1 MKSLQRPMKAKGMA
15 AILAVVALV
24 AVACGSSK
32 KAAAPTPTNSS
43 TTAAGAAAAGPKGGS
58 ITMILFDEGRGL
70 DPTTLGGFASSD
82 GSPAF
87 SMFDSLMRWDD
98 PTNSVVPQLAESLT
112 TSDSIVW
119 TMKLRAGVKFTD
131 GTPFDADA
139 VVFNTQRLQ
148 LPENK
153 AAFGAAAAGQI
164 ATVVASDPT
173 TVVFTLKAKSPLF
186 AVNFTNRLAFVGSPT
201 AIKAEGKDF
210 GSKPVGAGPFM
221 LKEWV
226 RGDHLTMVRNPNYW
240 NAPRPYLDSITYKP
254 VPDVQ
259 QRVNGLNAG
268 EAQVTYANDGL
279 TISTFV
285 DKKWQYKTLPLNGGT
300 GLMFN
305 TKRAPFN
312 DASLRVAVG
321 EAINEDDFN
330 NVVFSGQD
338 KIGRTMFAPNSP
350 FSSSATKPPEFNPA
364 DAKKLIDAYK
374 ASHGGGPIAFTFAT
388 FTVSTSQALAQFVQS
403 VLKPYGINV
412 SITVGD
418 TNSVV
423 AKVQGG
429 DFDMTHWGLNL
440 GAEPEPQLSLFF
452 TSGSAGNYSG
462 FSDPDMDAG
471 LKLASSTTDLATRKT
486 GYAEAQKAFNAKV
499 PYLQLAY
506 PTEGVIANPKVGG
519 IRLSSN
525 NILMTDELTIKP

>member
-1 MKSLQRPMKAKGMA
+1 
-15 AILAVVALV
+15 
-24 AVACGSSK
+24 
-32 KAAAPTPTNSS
+32 
-43 TTAAGAAAAGPKGGS
+43 
-58 ITMILFDEGRGL
+58 MILFDEGRGL

-98 PTNSVVPQLAESLT
+98 ATNSVVPQLAESLT
-112 TSDSIVW
+112 TTDSIVW
-119 TMKLRAGVKFTD
+119 TMKLRPNVKFTD
-131 GTPFDADA
+131 GTPLDADA

-148 LPENK
+148 QPQNK

-164 ATVVASDPT
+164 ATMVASDPT

-201 AIKAEGKDF
+201 AIKAEGQDF

-259 QRVNGLNAG
+259 QRVNSLNAG
-268 EAQVTYANDGL
+268 EAQLTYANDGL

-305 TKRAPFN
+305 NKRAPFN

-321 EAINEDDFN
+321 EAINEDDMN

-338 KIGRTMFAPNSP
+338 KIGRNMFATNSP
-350 FSSSATKPPEFNPA
+350 FYSSATKPPEYNPA

-374 ASHGGGPIAFTFAT
+374 ASHGGGPITFTFDT

-403 VLKPYGINV
+403 VLKPYGVNV
-412 SITVGD
+412 NIEVGD
-418 TNSVV
+418 TNATV
-423 AKVQGG
+423 AKVQSGNY
-429 DFDMTHWGLNL
+429 DMTHWGLNL

-452 TSGSAGNYSG
+452 TGGSAGNYSG
-462 FSDPDMDAG
+462 FSNPEMDAG
-471 LKLASSTTDLATRKT
+471 LTLASSTTDLATRKT
-486 GYAEAQKAFNAKV
+486 GYAEVQKVFNAQV
-499 PYLQLAY
+499 PYLQLAL